1 MNANF
6 WITRMLVGALWL
18 PAAAAYCASFNDV
31 LDTPAT
37 SSSLAARALIN
48 GLANAGQRIV
58 GVGQRGHIVFSDD
71 HGKSWRQAKV
81 PVSSDLT
88 AVCFPSA
95 RQGWAVGHDGVIL
108 HSTDAGASWTRQ
120 LDGRAIGALIN
131 RYYSHADVSDA
142 VRADAGNLAAQVLD
156 KPFLDVWFDN
166 DKSGFVVG
174 AFNLILHT
182 DDGGASWQP
191 WLERTDNPK
200 GLHLNAIRAVGHDL
214 YIVGEQGLVRKL
226 DQGRARFEAVPT
238 PYQGSYFGI
247 IGKPG
252 VVIAFGL
259 RGNAYRSFDAGRS
272 WQKVST
278 GLQVGL
284 TAGAVLHDARFALLS
299 QAGQV
304 LLSADDGASFQ
315 MIKPAASEPTSAV
328 AVDAADQLI
337 LAGVRGVR
345 VQALAGK

>member
-1 MNANF
+1 
-6 WITRMLVGALWL
+6 MLVGALLL
-18 PAAAAYCASFNDV
+18 PAGAAYCAKFNDV
-31 LDTPAT
+31 LDTPAA
-37 SSSLAARALIN
+37 SSSLAAHALIN
-48 GLANAGQRIV
+48 GLANADKRIV

-71 HGKSWRQAKV
+71 QGKSWSQAKV

-88 AVCFPSA
+88 AVYFPSA

-108 HSTDAGASWTRQ
+108 HSTDSGASWTRQ

-131 RYYSHADVSDA
+131 NYYSHADVSDA
-142 VRADAGNLAAQVLD
+142 ARADATNLAAQVLD
-156 KPFLDVWFDN
+156 KPFLDVWFEN

-191 WLERTDNPK
+191 WMERMDNPK
-200 GLHLNAIRAVGHDL
+200 GFHLNAIRAVGQDL

-226 DQGRARFEAVPT
+226 AKGGARFEAMPT

-247 IGKPG
+247 IGSPRA
-252 VVIAFGL
+252 VIVFGL
-259 RGNAYRSFDAGRS
+259 RGNAYRSIDAGRS
-272 WQKVST
+272 WQKVTT

-284 TAGAVLHDARFALLS
+284 TAGALLPDARFALIS

-315 MIKPAASEPTSAV
+315 VTKQAASGPTSAV
-328 AVDAADQLI
+328 AVGVADQLI

-345 VQALAGK
+345 IQALAVK

>member
-1 MNANF
+1 
-6 WITRMLVGALWL
+6 MLVGALLL
-18 PAAAAYCASFNDV
+18 PAGAAHCAKFNDV

-37 SSSLAARALIN
+37 SSSLAAHALIN
-48 GLANAGQRIV
+48 GLANAGKRII

-71 HGKSWRQAKV
+71 QGKSWSQAKV

-88 AVCFPSA
+88 AVYFPSA

-108 HSTDAGASWTRQ
+108 HSTDSGASWTRQ

-131 RYYSHADVSDA
+131 NYYGHADVSNA
-142 VRADAGNLAAQVLD
+142 VRADAANLATQALD
-156 KPFLDVWFDN
+156 KPFLDVWFEN

-191 WLERTDNPK
+191 WMERMDNPK
-200 GLHLNAIRAVGHDL
+200 GLHLNAIRAVGQDL

-226 DQGRARFEAVPT
+226 AKGGTRFEAVPT

-247 IGKPG
+247 IGSPG
-252 VVIAFGL
+252 AVIVFGL
-259 RGNAYRSFDAGRS
+259 RGNAYRSIDAGRS
-272 WQKVST
+272 WQKVTT

-284 TAGAVLHDARFALLS
+284 TAGVLLPDARFALIS
-299 QAGQV
+299 QAGQI

-315 MIKPAASEPTSAV
+315 VTKQAASGPTSAV
-328 AVDAADQLI
+328 AVGVADQLI

-345 VQALAGK
+345 VQALAVK